1 MGFEELFCITGLLNV
16 SDIFNEMYVQN
27 ICTTVI
33 AKPTPLHSM
42 LEYEREI
49 KTKDKDTGEDKGRQ

>member
-1 MGFEELFCITGLLNV
+1 
-16 SDIFNEMYVQN
+16 MYVQN